1 MHFKSSFERK
11 QLKCTRSALSWH
23 QVGTKSAL
31 SADQLKILK
40 NSIEPVPI
48 QKLLEI
54 CNRSDRTK
62 FRKAILN
69 PLIES
74 GLVEMTEPEAPRS
87 PKQKYVI
94 TQKGKELL
102 KQHKK

>member
-1 MHFKSSFERK
+1 MIELWKVSRFK
-11 QLKCTRSALSWH
+11 LVA
-23 QVGTKSAL
+23 
-31 SADQLKILK
+31 
-40 NSIEPVPI
+40 
-48 QKLLEI
+48 EI